1 VNVKTFRIIMAS
13 ACTLALGACTSH
25 RVQVEPIEVKP
36 IHLTMDINLRVQREL
51 DRFFDFEEE
60 PATGEPKEADKV
72 KEEDQK

>member
-13 ACTLALGACTSH
+13 ACILALGACTSH

-51 DRFFDFEEE
+51 DRFFDFEE
-60 PATGEPKEADKV
+60 PATGEPKEADKE
-72 KEEDQK
+72 KEEDQR